1 MFYQDKTKVIETIS
15 APSKLHEVFSTKS
28 GSVSQC
34 DQENC
39 WYIDFAGKVSRFDYR
54 CLLLLKKAVYNIDIE
69 ALLLKNAKA
78 TDIEIVFI
86 CASDHFYVLS
96 AIEIIAL
103 KELLQGTFT
112 MLELNHIIQDR
123 IYRLAV

>member
-1 MFYQDKTKVIETIS
+1 MQVIKTIDSQV
-15 APSKLHEVFSTKS
+15 KLHEVFSTKS
-28 GSVSQC
+28 GNVSQC

-69 ALLLKNAKA
+69 TLLLKNAKSA
-78 TDIEIVFI
+78 DIEIVFI

-96 AIEIIAL
+96 ILEIISL

-123 IYRLAV
+123 LYRLAV

>member
-15 APSKLHEVFSTKS
+15 APSKLNEVFATKS

-34 DQENC
+34 DQQNC

-54 CLLLLKKAVYNIDIE
+54 CLLLLKKAVYGINIE
-69 ALLLKNAKA
+69 ALLLKNAKSA
-78 TDIEIVFI
+78 DIEIVFI
-86 CASDHFYVLS
+86 CASDHFFVLS
-96 AIEIIAL
+96 TLEIIAL

-112 MLELNHIIQDR
+112 ML
-123 IYRLAV
+123 